1 MSQVELSWF
10 MESLKEIESFMT
22 CRKELT
28 HTSES
33 LINNLSR
40 EVTTHKTITN
50 TYNNLQSSLD
60 GQGMSAVVERCGNS
74 KYKLLVDEVE
84 FVSRIDGAIQNLFQE
99 LEDAKKDTYKI
110 QKFLWL

>member
-1 MSQVELSWF
+1 
-10 MESLKEIESFMT
+10 
-22 CRKELT
+22 
-28 HTSES
+28 
-33 LINNLSR
+33 
-40 EVTTHKTITN
+40 
-50 TYNNLQSSLD
+50 
-60 GQGMSAVVERCGNS
+60 MSAVVERCGNS